1 MTATSSSQDNPQV
14 AADSAAEKPVPSHQ
28 ETASQDA
35 AQATEAEA
43 AVKGTPSAEKPKKE
57 TRVQRKARQKAEKE
71 EKARQRRIA
80 ARQGGRK
87 LFPTPTRKQSVA
99 FIVVLAVL
107 FVGSVVFKLTWGSP
121 TSPLEIGRAHV

>member
-1 MTATSSSQDNPQV
+1 
-14 AADSAAEKPVPSHQ
+14 SHQ

-80 ARQGGRK
+80 TRQGGRK

-107 FVGSVVFKLTWGSP
+107 
-121 TSPLEIGRAHV
+121 